1 LLHETP
7 VQIRSFVHNSIRE
20 VDVFRFLHAADLH
33 LDSPL
38 RNLGQYPGCPA
49 ESIRG
54 ASREAFK
61 NLVKLAIAE
70 KVAFVLIAGDLFD
83 GDLTDYAAC
92 LFLNAEFRKL
102 RDEGIDV
109 FMIQGNHDAACVQT
123 KHLRLPDN
131 VHRLASDRVETKR
144 IDAYEVAVHG
154 QGFATRAVTENLA
167 LAYPDPVAGVFN
179 VGLLHTCA
187 TVPDGHEPYAPC
199 SIEDLVSKG
208 YGYWALGHIHK
219 ARSLCEDPPIV
230 FPGNIQGRHAR
241 ETGAKGAVLVTVEGG
256 RVTRREARSLDVMR
270 WEVLRIDAT
279 GAKGEDDLIERSRDG
294 LRGLAD
300 GSDGRTLAVRVE
312 IAGACPAHD
321 RLAGKH
327 DRLAAEVRGQ
337 ACEVGGGRL
346 WVEKVAVR
354 TRPERDDPSIEGPIR
369 AVRDFLDRL
378 RRDPTKL
385 REIGTRELADL
396 KKKLPRGWEDASG
409 GAAIDSDGE
418 LGEALEHIGPELL
431 AGLAGS
437 SAEEPS

>member
-1 LLHETP
+1 M
-7 VQIRSFVHNSIRE
+7 
-20 VDVFRFLHAADLH
+20 FRFLHAADLH

-49 ESIRG
+49 DSIRG
-54 ASREAFK
+54 ASREAFR

-70 KVAFVLIAGDLFD
+70 RVAFLLIAGDLFD
-83 GDLTDYAAC
+83 GDLTDYGAC

-102 RDEGIDV
+102 GDEGIDV
-109 FMIQGNHDAACVQT
+109 YLIQGNHDAACSQT
-123 KHLRLPDN
+123 KHLRLPEN
-131 VHRLASDRVETKR
+131 VHRLATDKVESR
-144 IDAYEVAVHG
+144 HLDDFEVVIHG
-154 QGFATRAVTENLA
+154 QGFATRAVTENLS
-167 LAYPDPVAGVFN
+167 LAYPDSVRGVFN
-179 VGLLHTCA
+179 IGLLHTCA

-199 SIEDLVSKG
+199 SLDDLLTKG

-241 ETGAKGAVLVTVEGG
+241 ETGAKGAVLVTVEAG
-256 RVTRREARSLDVMR
+256 RATRREPRTLDVMR

-279 GAKGEDDLIERSRDG
+279 GAVGEDELVERSRAG
-294 LRGLAD
+294 LRALAD

-312 IAGACPAHD
+312 IAGNCRAHD

-337 ACEVGGGRL
+337 ACEVGSGRL

-354 TRPERDDPSIEGPIR
+354 TRPERDDPALDGPIR

-385 REIGTRELADL
+385 REIGTRELSDL
-396 KKKLPRGWEDASG
+396 KKKLPLGWGEPAG
-409 GAAIDSDGE
+409 GTPIDSDGV
-418 LGEALEHIGPELL
+418 LAEALEHIGPELL
-431 AGLAGS
+431 EGLSGS
-437 SAEEPS
+437 SGEVSS